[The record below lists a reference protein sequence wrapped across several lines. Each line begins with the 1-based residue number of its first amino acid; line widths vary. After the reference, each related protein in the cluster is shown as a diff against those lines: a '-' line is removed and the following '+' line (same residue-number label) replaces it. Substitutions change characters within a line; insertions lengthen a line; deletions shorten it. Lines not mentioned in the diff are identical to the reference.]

1 MDAKEIKHV
10 LILSEIDRLNEGIKD
25 LEDLL
30 DKNLNKKA
38 ELLDQIKSIDEN
50 NDFIMLR
57 FREITKDLIKLKERS
72 K

>member
-57 FREITKDLIKLKERS
+57 FREITKELIKLKERS

>member
-10 LILSEIDRLNEGIKD
+10 LILSEIERLNEGIKD